1 VPDPVWDPSG
11 KSRDALRSIVADFG
25 TRALSTPSILE
36 NVLHDLLPDS
46 PRQVSL
52 IVAAGGASV
61 AASLQEHIANG
72 MDPETAVRLAS
83 AQLAEQTPYDAA
95 GCRWVTAEFALALG
109 HPVPDEPAAP
119 PTIEPAPAPA
129 QETVAPVMPVAP
141 LGTPR
146 PDQAETVLPP
156 APVTAQ
162 GDRPSGR
169 RRRRVPVLIAA
180 VVVVLG
186 GLTVGAAVSH
196 TGPFEPSGPT
206 PATLK
211 KLMPNDVSNCTN
223 HVSTFK
229 FTGLSSVLGCNDNA
243 INGLVFAYQFDNGAD
258 FRTSLAALN
267 KGEAF
272 DPSRASGSCPP
283 QSSTGKGLVTWNSK
297 LFPKTPGQNL
307 ECFVVFKNGDA
318 SLGSRPSYVWAT
330 PSENTFFQAVAGA
343 NDSMSTLD
351 TWWSNHAGPFNK

>member
-1 VPDPVWDPSG
+1 VWDPSG

-52 IVAAGGASV
+52 IVAAGGSSV
-61 AASLQEHIANG
+61 ASSLQEHMANG
-72 MDPETAVRLAS
+72 MDPGTAVRLAS

-109 HPVPDEPAAP
+109 HPVPDEPAAA
-119 PTIEPAPAPA
+119 PTVEPAPAPA

-141 LGTPR
+141 LDAPR

-156 APVTAQ
+156 TPVTAR
-162 GDRPSGR
+162 GDRASGG

-196 TGPFEPSGPT
+196 TWPFKASGPT

-211 KLMPNDVSNCTN
+211 KLLPDDVRNCTN
-223 HVSTFK
+223 NVSTFK
-229 FTGLSSVLGCNDNA
+229 FTGLSSVLGCNDDA

-258 FRTSLAALN
+258 FQTSLAALN
-267 KGEAF
+267 KGESF
-272 DPSRASGSCPP
+272 DPSKAGSNCPP
-283 QSSTGKGLVTWNSK
+283 QSSTGKGVVTWSNK
-297 LFPKTPGQNL
+297 LFPSAPGQTL

-318 SLGSRPSYVWAT
+318 SLGSRPSYVWAA
-330 PSENTFFQAVAGA
+330 PSEDTFLQAVGGA
-343 NDSMSTLD
+343 NVSMSTLD
-351 TWWSNHAGPFNK
+351 MWWSNHAGPFNK